1 MKRLLSCHPSASV
14 LPWAHIQS
22 RPMLVGFGHLNINL
36 PDTEEETLTEKTP
49 SSDGPVGKS
58 TVHFFY

>member
-1 MKRLLSCHPSASV
+1 
-14 LPWAHIQS
+14 
-22 RPMLVGFGHLNINL
+22 MLVGFGHLNINL

-58 TVHFFY
+58 TVHFFLLVIDMGGPCPSWVDLVV